1 MKWSACTNT
10 ELRTSPVNGVCIRK
24 SILLNKNMM
33 DTLSKKY
40 KITALKH
47 VNPNNTS
54 VFAHYKCSV
63 FTDSADRMY
72 FFFKT
77 SYNNITS
84 FVLCKDLSLGICIIN
99 DPIPFKTFMKCFN
112 ENAYYFLKRKY
123 PENKKNEEKE

>member
-1 MKWSACTNT
+1 M
-10 ELRTSPVNGVCIRK
+10 LILI
-24 SILLNKNMM
+24 ILLF
-33 DTLSKKY
+33 LL
-40 KITALKH
+40 II
-47 VNPNNTS
+47 S
-54 VFAHYKCSV
+54 VVCLQIV
-63 FTDSADRMY
+63 LFTDSADRMY

-77 SYNNITS
+77 SCNNITS

>member
-1 MKWSACTNT
+1 MN
-10 ELRTSPVNGVCIRK
+10 
-24 SILLNKNMM
+24 
-33 DTLSKKY
+33 TLSKKY

-72 FFFKT
+72 IFFKT
-77 SYNNITS
+77 SCNNITS
-84 FVLCKDLSLGICIIN
+84 SILCEDLNLAIS
-99 DPIPFKTFMKCFN
+99 FKILMKCFN

-123 PENKKNEEKE
+123 PENKKK

>member
-1 MKWSACTNT
+1 M
-10 ELRTSPVNGVCIRK
+10 K

-33 DTLSKKY
+33 DILKDKKY
-40 KITALKH
+40 KITVLRH